1 MKITGKMVLPYLK
14 MSRKAEIPAQLKREL
29 DEVLPLVEEAARPDF
44 SFNIIEEVE
53 VKPNGI
59 IFDGNRVF
67 FSEDLAK
74 TCSGAVGAIAIATTM
89 GPGLDELTEHFGN
102 EGRLTAQAIVDAAGS
117 AAVERMTTVLQGQL
131 AEDYWEQGFKLTR
144 RYSPGYGDFGLEY
157 QPEVLELSG
166 GYEIG
171 ISLTE
176 NNMMIPLKS
185 VTALIGM
192 VPDG

>member
-1 MKITGKMVLPYLK
+1 MVLPYLK

-29 DEVLPLVEEAARPDF
+29 DQVLPLVEEAAKPDF
-44 SFNIIEEVE
+44 SFNIYEDIE
-53 VKPNGI
+53 VKYNGI
-59 IFDGNRVF
+59 ILNGSRVF

-74 TCSGAVGAIAIATTM
+74 TLNGSAAILAVATTM
-89 GPGLDELTEHFGN
+89 GSGLDELTEHFGD

-131 AEDYWEQGFKLTR
+131 AEDYWEQGLKLTR
-144 RYSPGYGDFGLEY
+144 RYSPGYGDFDLEY
-157 QPEVLELSG
+157 QPEVLELSE

-171 ISLTE
+171 ISLTD

-185 VTALIGM
+185 VTALIGL

>member
-1 MKITGKMVLPYLK
+1 MVLPYLK

-29 DEVLPLVEEAARPDF
+29 NEVLPLVEEAARPDF
-44 SFNIIEEVE
+44 SFNIYEAIE
-53 VKPNGI
+53 VKSNGI
-59 IFDGNRVF
+59 VYDSNRVF
-67 FSEDLAK
+67 ISDDLAK
-74 TCSGAVGAIAIATTM
+74 TLSGAAAILAVATTM
-89 GPGLDELTEHFGN
+89 GPGLDELTEHFGD

-157 QPEVLELSG
+157 QPEVLKLSG

-185 VTALIGM
+185 VTALIGL
-192 VPDG
+192 VPDGKS